1 MPCHSAIAKKNIT
14 LSPDDSVEKAL
25 KIIKKEKIRAA
36 AIIDDEN
43 EFKGTFSLK
52 ILLKNL
58 IPVSVV
64 MSQDVQI
71 DIKVEAAPGIAK
83 RMAGVMTL
91 PVSDLMDRKPITI
104 LPDEPIWEGVA
115 QLTKHGE
122 PLCVVDDKGKYMGM
136 ITYES
141 LVEDLKNTETSD
153 S

>member
-1 MPCHSAIAKKNIT
+1 MPCHSAIAKKKIT

-25 KIIKKEKIRAA
+25 EIIKKEKIRAA
-36 AIIDDEN
+36 AVIDDNN

-58 IPVSVV
+58 IPVSVI

-83 RMAGVMTL
+83 RMAGVMIL

>member
-14 LSPDDSVEKAL
+14 LTPDESVEKAL
-25 KIIKKEKIRAA
+25 KIIKKEKVEAI
-36 AIIDDEN
+36 AIINDNN
-43 EFKGTFSLK
+43 EFEGIFSFK

-58 IPVSVV
+58 IPISVV
-64 MSQDVQI
+64 TDQGIQI

-83 RMAGVMTL
+83 RMAGVMAL
-91 PVSDLMDRKPITI
+91 PVFDLIDRKPTTI

-115 QLTKHGE
+115 QLTKSGE
-122 PLCVVDDKGKYMGM
+122 PLCVVDDKGKYLGM

-141 LVEDLKNTETSD
+141 LVDDLKNTKTTD

>member
-1 MPCHSAIAKKNIT
+1 MPCHSAIAKKTVT

-25 KIIKKEKIRAA
+25 KIIKKEKIRATA
-36 AIIDDEN
+36 VIDDDN

-58 IPVSVV
+58 IPVSVI
-64 MSQDVQI
+64 MSQDIQI